1 MPATPVGLSWLAD
14 STGLVAAADSTTP
27 WTPFLVFYYVDA
39 QSGDMTPVVDFSGI
53 EDSDAYFASAPG
65 REIPWRFFSPWTAS
79 LSPLDNSLL
88 MVNNLGGVIGL
99 LVGDLPPSGEL
110 PPLVQ
115 TADNWTT
122 STMTQSSRS
131 STGKVLM
138 YGLLLTL
145 GQPE

>member
-1 MPATPVGLSWLAD
+1 
-14 STGLVAAADSTTP
+14 
-27 WTPFLVFYYVDA
+27 
-39 QSGDMTPVVDFSGI
+39 
-53 EDSDAYFASAPG
+53 
-65 REIPWRFFSPWTAS
+65 
-79 LSPLDNSLL
+79 

-99 LVGDLPPSGEL
+99 LVSGLPPSAEL